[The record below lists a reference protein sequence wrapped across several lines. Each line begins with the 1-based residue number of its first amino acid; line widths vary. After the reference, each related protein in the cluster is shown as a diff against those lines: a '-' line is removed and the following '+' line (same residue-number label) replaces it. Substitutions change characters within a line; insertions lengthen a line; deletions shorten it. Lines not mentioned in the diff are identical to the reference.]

1 MIQPKWDS
9 CIFDLDGTLWNSVP
23 QITKIWNQAIR
34 SQKIDHILEEKEVLA
49 IMGLNT
55 VEIGDKLFPF
65 LGPEERYQLMMR
77 CTEAESRE
85 LPKAGGTLYPEVK
98 QILKELRARLPL
110 FIVSNCDRGYI
121 EAFLAYHQLWEF
133 FRDHLSYGDSGL
145 DKPENI
151 RMIAEK
157 HDLKKPVYI
166 GDTEKDHFSAKQAG
180 VDFIFAAYGFGSVPA
195 ARYRVNRFNE
205 LPALIFSS

>member
-1 MIQPKWDS
+1 MKQPRWDS

-23 QITKIWNQAIR
+23 QITKIWNETIH
-34 SQKIDHILEEKEVLA
+34 SEKIKHRLEEKEVLA

-65 LGPEERYQLMMR
+65 LSPEERHQLMMR
-77 CTEAESRE
+77 CTEAESKK
-85 LPKAGGTLYPEVK
+85 LPKIGGTLYPEVK
-98 QILKELRARLPL
+98 QVLKELKERLPL

-121 EAFLAYHQLWEF
+121 EAFLSFHQLGDYF
-133 FRDHLSYGDSGL
+133 QDHLSYGDSGA

-151 RMIAEK
+151 RAVAQK
-157 HDLKKPVYI
+157 YNLKNPVYI
-166 GDTEKDHFSAKQAG
+166 GDTEKDHLSAKKAG

-195 ARYRVNRFNE
+195 ARYRINHFTE
-205 LPALIFSS
+205 LPSLIFSS